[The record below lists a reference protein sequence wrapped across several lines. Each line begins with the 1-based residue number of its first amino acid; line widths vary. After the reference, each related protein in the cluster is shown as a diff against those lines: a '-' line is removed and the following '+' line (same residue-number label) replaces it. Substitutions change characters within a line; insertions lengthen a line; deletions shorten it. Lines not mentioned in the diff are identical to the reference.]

1 MMKMTNA
8 DAEAVRNGDSEYILS
23 KGANLYKLK
32 QYDEAAEYYH
42 LAGAMGNDTALSN
55 LGYCYLYGRHT
66 EANTSL
72 ALQYFKLAADR
83 GNVDACYKL
92 GDIYSRDK
100 WKMKDPEMSVYYYK
114 TAAELL
120 LGKDW
125 MNEDAVFNCDVLN
138 YYPSLCFALARGF
151 MPEGVF
157 STYQYLAYQYLQH
170 ARRGYSIE
178 IENGA
183 DFYEKSLE
191 AVDEMIRDKRFDTM
205 RNDFIDEF
213 IPY

>member
-1 MMKMTNA
+1 MKMTNA
-8 DAEAVRNGDSEYILS
+8 DTEAVRNGDSEYILN
-23 KGANLYKLK
+23 KGANLYKMK

-72 ALQYFKLAADR
+72 AIQYFKLAADR

-100 WKMKDPEMSVYYYK
+100 WKMKDPEMSLYYYK
-114 TAAELL
+114 TAAKRL
-120 LGKDW
+120 LGDAW
-125 MNEDAVFNCDVLN
+125 MNPDVVFDRDFLN
-138 YYPSLCFALARGF
+138 DYPSLCFALARGF

-157 STYQYLAYQYLQH
+157 STYLYLAYQYLQH
-170 ARRGYSIE
+170 ARKGYSIE

-183 DFYEKSLE
+183 DFYETSLK
-191 AVDEMIRDKRFDTM
+191 AVDEMIQDKRFDDI
-205 RNDFIDEF
+205 RNEFFDDF

>member
-1 MMKMTNA
+1 MKMTNA
-8 DAEAVRNGDSEYILS
+8 DAEAVRNGDSDYLLS

-42 LAGAMGNDTALSN
+42 LAAAMGNDTALSN

-72 ALQYFKLAADR
+72 AIQYFKLAADR

-100 WKMKDPEMSVYYYK
+100 WKMKDPEMSLYYYK
-114 TAAELL
+114 TAAKRL
-120 LGKDW
+120 LGDAW
-125 MNEDAVFNCDVLN
+125 MNPSTVFDRDILN

-157 STYQYLAYQYLQH
+157 STYLYLAYQYLQH
-170 ARRGYSIE
+170 ARKGYSIE

-183 DFYEKSLE
+183 DFYETSLK
-191 AVDEMIRDKRFDTM
+191 AVEEMIRDKRFDDI
-205 RNDFIDEF
+205 RNEFFDDF

>member
-8 DAEAVRNGDSEYILS
+8 DTEAVRNGDSEYILN

-32 QYDEAAEYYH
+32 KYEEATEYYH

-72 ALQYFKLAADR
+72 ALQYFKLAADK

-100 WKMKDPEMSVYYYK
+100 WNMKDPEMSVYYYK

-125 MNEDAVFNCDVLN
+125 VDPDAVLENDILK
-138 YYPSLCFALARGF
+138 YYPSLCFALAREF
-151 MPEGVF
+151 LSEGVF
-157 STYQYLAYQYLQH
+157 STNLSLAYYYLQY
-170 ARRGYSIE
+170 ARKGYFIE
-178 IENGA
+178 IQNGA
-183 DFYEKSLE
+183 DFYETSFK
-191 AVDEMIRDKRFDTM
+191 AVEEMLQDTLFDGV
-205 RNDFIDEF
+205 RKEYIS
-213 IPY
+213 Y